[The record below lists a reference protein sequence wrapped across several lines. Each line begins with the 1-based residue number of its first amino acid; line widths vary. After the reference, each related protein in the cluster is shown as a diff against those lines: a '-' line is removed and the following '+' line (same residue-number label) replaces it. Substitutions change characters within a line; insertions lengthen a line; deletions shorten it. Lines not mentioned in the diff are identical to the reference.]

1 MAVEIEVSF
10 RGTLPL
16 KQKLEDLFSP
26 QTNLK
31 RQVAI
36 TAAQRRSS
44 SLLLQ
49 LQPAPV
55 FLL

>member
-16 KQKLEDLFSP
+16 KQTLEDLLSP

-36 TAAQRRSS
+36 TAAQRRSN
-44 SLLLQ
+44 SLHLL

-55 FLL
+55 FLP